1 MKNKKITIHLD
12 VNNKRVR
19 KGFQEEPL
27 KGKTEKENKKIKNS
41 AKQQKRERNNHRNSM
56 NQEEIRQL
64 SDGIEIVNK
73 HKKKLKQD
81 REKRIGKTKKEL
93 EIELEKKNE
102 EEITFKPVMISL
114 VTIII
119 IILLYCYFQYA
130 PIFGIGIKLNRAEA
144 PKQIDIVST
153 ESDYYDMYQE
163 ELLVYSN
170 QTFTT
175 YDKNGKKTWSYSLDQ
190 MFTPEIY
197 IQDKYMVVTNN
208 ASGYIYMFENKKE
221 ILNKKIE
228 GKIGN
233 IYLDAYGNIAVE
245 YASNGYKKI
254 VGIYNKNGENIY
266 NAHLD
271 NSTIADI
278 KLLENGKKLLVTKVI
293 SSSFKSGIEVDLVDS
308 TKQEENIKEV
318 IKLDNNFIYDLT
330 LQGQNI
336 IMLLDNKLLSVNM
349 DTSQTK
355 EIKDFESSQ
364 ILYFTLSDNYYTC
377 VEKTLNEEND
387 FYKINSVRYDGTLIS
402 TMDISNS
409 PKLLKNS
416 GFLNYFV
423 YQDKYSIVNKWGIEV
438 ESKNL
443 KTLPK
448 DIIVFNHEKSLALIY
463 TNRIYI
469 ENL

>member
-19 KGFQEEPL
+19 KGFQEEPP

-349 DTSQTK
+349 DTGQTK

>member
-19 KGFQEEPL
+19 KGFQEEPP

-233 IYLDAYGNIAVE
+233 IYLDTYGNIAVE

>member
-19 KGFQEEPL
+19 KGFQEEPP

-197 IQDKYMVVTNN
+197 IQGKYMVVTNN

-349 DTSQTK
+349 DTGQTK